1 MHAILRAA
9 LGQALKCNL
18 VLRNVAKLAHAPRVE
33 QTEIEPLSPEQARQ
47 LLDAAKGD
55 RLAALYSVAIAL
67 GLRQGETLGLR
78 WQDIDLDRRLLRV
91 RSQLQ
96 RIDGAP
102 QLVRPNTASSRRTI
116 ELPGVVLDALREH
129 QLRQSAERLA
139 AGAAWQEHGLVF
151 ATRIGTPLDARNVV
165 RQYHAL
171 LAKAGLPRLRFHD
184 LRHTA
189 ASLLL
194 AQGLELRVIQHVL
207 GHSQISLTANL
218 YTHVMPVLLKEAAA
232 KMDAVLRDP

>member
-1 MHAILRAA
+1 
-9 LGQALKCNL
+9 
-18 VLRNVAKLAHAPRVE
+18 
-33 QTEIEPLSPEQARQ
+33 
-47 LLDAAKGD
+47 
-55 RLAALYSVAIAL
+55 
-67 GLRQGETLGLR
+67 
-78 WQDIDLDRRLLRV
+78 
-91 RSQLQ
+91 
-96 RIDGAP
+96 
-102 QLVRPNTASSRRTI
+102 
-116 ELPGVVLDALREH
+116 VVLDALREH

-165 RQYHAL
+165 RHYHAL

-194 AQGLELRVIQHVL
+194 AQGLELRVVQQVL

-218 YTHVMPVLLKEAAA
+218 YTHVMPPTMSASAEASRLTTASRRWA
-232 KMDAVLRDP
+232 IICSVSPGRSSSRG